1 LIKPAE
7 NRLLSALPPSHFYR
21 LLPNLEPVTVS
32 VNDVLWGRSEIPEH
46 VYFPLDA
53 VVSLVSSMS
62 DGKSVEL
69 AMIGNDGA
77 TGMFG
82 ALGASSKYY
91 EYRVQI
97 PGRALRI
104 KAGILRR
111 ELEDHGALP
120 AVLMRYVPAL
130 CAQIS
135 QVAACNRLHKVEQ
148 RLSTWLLMMHN
159 RINGDEI
166 SLRQSDIAATL
177 GYRRPTITEVCILLQ
192 KKAAISYSR
201 GRITVLDRLRLQ
213 EVACECCDIMETQL
227 DKAYATSG
235 REMAAHHRPQGISH
249 LFNDAA
255 RISER
260 SWRDHE
266 QIRLRCE
273 EQIQMLTEQ
282 REWLKD
288 LSHSR

>member
-1 LIKPAE
+1 LHE
-7 NRLLSALPPSHFYR
+7 NRLLAALPPSHLYR
-21 LLPNLEPVTVS
+21 LLPHLEPVTVS
-32 VNDVLWGRSEIPEH
+32 VDDVLWGRSEMPEH

-53 VVSLVSSMS
+53 IVSLVSSMS

-82 ALGASSKYY
+82 ALGANSKYY

-104 KAGILRR
+104 KAGLLRR

-159 RINGDEI
+159 RVKGDEI
-166 SLRQSDIAATL
+166 ALRQSDIAATL

-192 KKAAISYSR
+192 KKAAIAY
-201 GRITVLDRLRLQ
+201 RLRLQ
-213 EVACECCDIMETQL
+213 EVACECYDIMETQL
-227 DKAYATSG
+227 DKTYAVSW
-235 REMAAHHRPQGISH
+235 REMAERNKSQVVSN

-260 SWRDHE
+260 TWRDHE

-282 REWLKD
+282 REWLKS